1 MKNSSK
7 QAVEVLCDGGD
18 KYGFGHIRR
27 SYTLARVLE
36 EKKHP
41 VKFTVVS
48 ETGKNFM
55 PDFAEPNLESVIQIF
70 NLPYEIELWV
80 EQAKKRIFLA

>member
-1 MKNSSK
+1 
-7 QAVEVLCDGGD
+7 
-18 KYGFGHIRR
+18 
-27 SYTLARVLE
+27 
-36 EKKHP
+36 
-41 VKFTVVS
+41 
-48 ETGKNFM
+48 M